1 MPAAGIAD
9 SGNLFG
15 ALDFATSLARAG
27 IQPLIGCTVGIR
39 QNRPSLSRNSV
50 QAPPIVLF
58 AQSEAGF
65 RNLLQLVSGMY
76 LEGTGQAEPERTAA
90 NGPAL
95 DLQRLETHSDGLIC
109 LTGGPRGA
117 IGTHLLDGQDDAARL
132 LLERLAGTFPDRLYV
147 EIQRH
152 GTGGAARTR
161 AETRTEPALLD
172 LAYAL
177 GLPLVATT
185 EAYFPD
191 AGFHPA
197 HGILRGIAAR
207 DREEPHDVR
216 YTPENRLRSAEDLR
230 ARFADLPEAL
240 DNTADIARRI
250 SFFPQERKPILPR
263 FAEDETQLLRDE
275 AKRGLERRL
284 AVIEP
289 AAEPEVYW
297 KRLEFELDVIVD
309 MDFAGYF
316 LIVANF
322 VNWAQERNIPVGPG
336 RGSGAGSLVAYA
348 LRIVDLDPIRY
359 GLLFER
365 FLNPE
370 RISMPDFD
378 IDFCEVRRDEVI
390 EHVRERYGAEHVA
403 KIVTFNTLQA
413 RAALHDTGRVLG
425 MARGQTNRI
434 ANEIPYNPAKPMTL
448 SQAWDTLEGFRTA
461 IDEEENGRRLFDLA
475 VRIEGLFRNTS
486 IHPAGV
492 VIGNRPLIEFVPLYR
507 DPRGQDEVQST
518 QYDMVWAE
526 RAGLVKFDFLS
537 SKIQTTIRAAI
548 DLAAE
553 RGDRIELS
561 EIPLDDRQT
570 LELYCRA
577 ETAGLYQ
584 VEGEGMRS
592 VLTQVQPDRFE
603 DLIAVVA
610 LFRPGPM
617 ENIPDYCA
625 VKHGE
630 QEMKL
635 LHPGLEP
642 ILRETYGI
650 IVYQEQVME
659 IARAL
664 AGYSL
669 GDADI
674 LRRAMGKKKPEE
686 MKAQRT
692 KFLAGL
698 RERGGL
704 NEKQASEI
712 YELVLKFADYGFNKS
727 HAAAYA
733 LVSYQTAWLKAHYP
747 LEFYAA
753 SLDAEAESSD
763 TARFDKIS
771 KLLEE
776 ARRRGIPLSPP
787 DVNRSCARFRPV
799 DDSLPYAL
807 GAVKGVGIEAC
818 KLIDDAREAEGP
830 FRSVGDLAR
839 RADLGALGRKG
850 IENLARVGAFDSL
863 AANRRSVMLSAED
876 LIRYSKSFQKK
887 ELEDLPPSLFGDE
900 EVEVFEPALV
910 ETEDFDPAQRFAE
923 EREAAGLLISGHPI
937 DAHRAELD
945 RRQVCLASAV
955 TVDSAPGTHKAAG
968 MISSVTHHTSRRN
981 MPYARITLSDPD
993 GNATVLMFDRD
1004 LEASRA
1010 ALKEQSLVRLDL
1022 EVVQRGNRDG
1032 MVLCRRVRPLDS
1044 PEPGAT
1050 RREAVRDEGLRIRIE
1065 CAEAA
1070 EGVRAALDRN
1080 GANGAGTRTQVRV
1093 ALRIADI
1100 GAWAELELPGWFRLD
1115 DVTRNSLTKETGVI
1129 GLERFDPR
1137 TRERIRT

>member
-1 MPAAGIAD
+1 M
-9 SGNLFG
+9 
-15 ALDFATSLARAG
+15 
-27 IQPLIGCTVGIR
+27 
-39 QNRPSLSRNSV
+39 
-50 QAPPIVLF
+50 
-58 AQSEAGF
+58 
-65 RNLLQLVSGMY
+65 
-76 LEGTGQAEPERTAA
+76 
-90 NGPAL
+90 
-95 DLQRLETHSDGLIC
+95 
-109 LTGGPRGA
+109 
-117 IGTHLLDGQDDAARL
+117 
-132 LLERLAGTFPDRLYV
+132 
-147 EIQRH
+147 
-152 GTGGAARTR
+152 
-161 AETRTEPALLD
+161 
-172 LAYAL
+172 
-177 GLPLVATT
+177 
-185 EAYFPD
+185 
-191 AGFHPA
+191 
-197 HGILRGIAAR
+197 
-207 DREEPHDVR
+207 
-216 YTPENRLRSAEDLR
+216 
-230 ARFADLPEAL
+230 
-240 DNTADIARRI
+240 
-250 SFFPQERKPILPR
+250 
-263 FAEDETQLLRDE
+263 
-275 AKRGLERRL
+275 
-284 AVIEP
+284 
-289 AAEPEVYW
+289 
-297 KRLEFELDVIVD
+297 
-309 MDFAGYF
+309 
-316 LIVANF
+316 
-322 VNWAQERNIPVGPG
+322 
-336 RGSGAGSLVAYA
+336 
-348 LRIVDLDPIRY
+348 
-359 GLLFER
+359 
-365 FLNPE
+365 
-370 RISMPDFD
+370 
-378 IDFCEVRRDEVI
+378 
-390 EHVRERYGAEHVA
+390 
-403 KIVTFNTLQA
+403 
-413 RAALHDTGRVLG
+413 
-425 MARGQTNRI
+425 
-434 ANEIPYNPAKPMTL
+434 
-448 SQAWDTLEGFRTA
+448 
-461 IDEEENGRRLFDLA
+461 
-475 VRIEGLFRNTS
+475 
-486 IHPAGV
+486 
-492 VIGNRPLIEFVPLYR
+492 
-507 DPRGQDEVQST
+507 
-518 QYDMVWAE
+518 
-526 RAGLVKFDFLS
+526 KFDFLS

-839 RADLGALGRKG
+839 RARSRRAGPEGNREPRPGRRVRFAGREPPLRHALGRG
-850 IENLARVGAFDSL
+850 
-863 AANRRSVMLSAED
+863 
-876 LIRYSKSFQKK
+876 
-887 ELEDLPPSLFGDE
+887 PHSLFEVVPE
-900 EVEVFEPALV
+900 EGNSRICRRRCSGTKRWRCSNRHWSRRKTSTP
-910 ETEDFDPAQRFAE
+910 PQRFAE

-1004 LEASRA
+1004 LEASRG

-1044 PEPGAT
+1044 PETGAT

-1093 ALRIADI
+1093 ALRLADI